1 MQISNITQNFER
13 DLKVKNYSDRTIK
26 NYVSQVKMFLAYF
39 KDKDS
44 PKHISADDIKNYLL
58 TAKEVNSQRHMHSA
72 IKCLYKYTVHQPC
85 KFKFIEYARKERKLP
100 QIIDKDFL
108 LDRISKIDNIKHKAI
123 ITLAYSTGMRV
134 GEIINLMIT
143 DIDSVR
149 MIITVRQ
156 AKGRKDRIVPL
167 SQTTLDTLRQ
177 YFKSFRPQEYLFN
190 GQLSKSDIQKNVPY
204 VQYTE
209 RSCNEIVKKYLG
221 HQYHMHLLRHS
232 SFTALMEAGTDIRII
247 QSIAGHS
254 SSKTTEIY
262 THVSRQ
268 YIAKV
273 ATPI

>member
-13 DLKVKNYSDRTIK
+13 DLKVKNYSPRSIK
-26 NYVSQVKMFLAYF
+26 NYITQVKMFLSYF
-39 KDKDS
+39 KDRDS

-85 KFKFIEYARKERKLP
+85 KFKFIEYARKEKRLP
-100 QIIDKDFL
+100 QVIDKEFL

-123 ITLAYSTGMRV
+123 MTLAYSTGMRV
-134 GEIINLMIT
+134 GEIINLKIT

-156 AKGRKDRIVPL
+156 GKGRKDRIVPL
-167 SQTTLDTLRQ
+167 STVTLDTLRM
-177 YFKSFRPQEYLFN
+177 YYKTCKPVEYLFN
-190 GQLSKSDIQKNVPY
+190 GQLSKSDIQKNITFVPY
-204 VQYTE
+204 TE
-209 RSCNEIVKKYLG
+209 ASCNQIVKKYLG
-221 HQYHMHLLRHS
+221 DQYHMHLLRHS
-232 SFTALMEAGTDIRII
+232 SFTALMEAGTDIRVI

-262 THVSRQ
+262 THVSRH
-268 YIAKV
+268 YISKI